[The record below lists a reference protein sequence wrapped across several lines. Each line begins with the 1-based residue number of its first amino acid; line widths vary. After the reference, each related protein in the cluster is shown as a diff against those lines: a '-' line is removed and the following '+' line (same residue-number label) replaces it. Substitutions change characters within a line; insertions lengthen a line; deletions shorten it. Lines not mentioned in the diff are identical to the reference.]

1 MKTVRRADI
10 GRAVPPVLVTGGC
23 GFIGSNLVDA
33 LAARGEMVLAFD
45 AMLREGAQENARWLA
60 SRWGDRVKI
69 VTGDVRD
76 AAAVAAAVTNC
87 TAVLHLAAQVAVTTS
102 LEDPVEDFSVNA
114 MGTLTVL
121 EAVRRYNPSAPLI
134 FASTNKVYGMAMPVD
149 RLIRKEL
156 RYQPIDG
163 RLAHGIGEG
172 APLDLYSPYGC
183 SKGAADQYVRD
194 YARVFGL
201 NTVVLR
207 MSCIYGPRQFG
218 TEDQGWLAHF
228 VLKARAG
235 DPISIYGDGFQ
246 VRDVLFVDDAVNAWL
261 GALERAGKLSG
272 RIFNLGGGASNAIS
286 LREAIDHI
294 ARLHGKGPQLRFADW
309 RPGDQPWYVSD
320 ISAISAA
327 LDWSPRVSVERG
339 LGALDQWISSRFTDR
354 EPATRLQGVGA

>member
-1 MKTVRRADI
+1 MKTIQKPDM
-10 GRAVPPVLVTGGC
+10 GRAVRRILVTGGC

-45 AMLREGAQENARWLA
+45 AMLREGSQENARWLA

-76 AAAVAAAVTNC
+76 AAAVRAAVTNC
-87 TAVLHLAAQVAVTTS
+87 LAVIHLAAQVAVTTS

-114 MGTLTVL
+114 LGTLTVL
-121 EAVRRYNPSAPLI
+121 EAVRRYNPAAPVI
-134 FASTNKVYGMAMPVD
+134 FASTNKVYGMAMPAD
-149 RLIRKEL
+149 RLVRKEL
-156 RYQPIDG
+156 RYEPIDE
-163 RLAHGIGEG
+163 RWAQGIGEA

-201 NTVVLR
+201 KTVVLR

-228 VLKARAG
+228 VLKAQAG

-246 VRDVLFVDDAVNAWL
+246 VRDVLFIDDAVDAWL
-261 GALERAGKLSG
+261 GALDGASKLRG

-294 ARLHGKGPQLRFADW
+294 ARLHGKAPQLRFSDW

-327 LDWSPRVSVERG
+327 LDWSPRFSVQHG
-339 LGALDQWISSRFTDR
+339 LRALDQWISSRFTDH
-354 EPATRLQGVGA
+354 EAPPRLQGVGA